1 MRIKSVAIR
10 MMSLIMIMF
19 AVGVSPVQADDDV
32 MEKIQ
37 MMENRIKDLENR
49 LAVYE
54 VNERGTDRK
63 LSQVEEKVSGFE
75 GELEQAKTQGI
86 GALPEGIEIGAGAT
100 FVYQFTDNANGD
112 GLSINGEDVNDATY
126 SVDVELTKEFAN
138 GDVAVVIFEAGEG
151 DGVDGDLS
159 TFAAVNADATGS
171 ASSLSI
177 TEAWYQHGF
186 DPFAVIFGKVAGD
199 AFLDANEY
207 AGDEAAQF
215 LGAAFKNSATV
226 ALPDNGAG
234 LIFGW
239 EASEV
244 VTVEALVM
252 DGNADWENIADD
264 VFYGAQVTVAPKL
277 FDRPGNYRFFAWGSE
292 ADHTKWSDATATQE
306 DNYGLGV
313 SFDQELTDDLGVF
326 ARYAWQNPDVYVS
339 GASETLEHAYT
350 VGMQLGGSSWNRED
364 DVVGLGFAAI
374 VPSDDYKNS
383 NSALKAD
390 TEKYLE
396 LYYSYKVN
404 DHLTISPDLQIV
416 WDPYGGDAV
425 NGDKTI
431 LIGGIRSQ
439 IDF

>member
-1 MRIKSVAIR
+1 MKKMEA
-10 MMSLIMIMF
+10 
-19 AVGVSPVQADDDV
+19 
-32 MEKIQ
+32 MEK
-37 MMENRIKDLENR
+37 RIVELESR
-49 LAVYE
+49 LASYE
-54 VNERGTDRK
+54 SKDENTQKKIV
-63 LSQVEEKVSGFE
+63 QVEQKVDGVEHRVEHAGSSPAAS
-75 GELEQAKTQGI
+75 LA
-86 GALPEGIEIGAGAT
+86 EGIEISAGAT
-100 FVYQFTDNANGD
+100 MVYQFTDNANGD
-112 GLSINGEDVNDATY
+112 GLSKNGEDVNDAAY

-138 GDVAVVIFEAGEG
+138 GDVAAVIFEAGEG

-159 TFAAVNADATGS
+159 AFAAVNADATGS

-186 DPFAVIFGKVAGD
+186 DPFTVTFGKVAGD

-239 EASEV
+239 EASEA
-244 VTVEALVM
+244 VTAEAVVM

-264 VFYGAQVTVAPKL
+264 VFYGAQVTVAPEL

-292 ADHTKWSDATATQE
+292 ADHAKWSDAAATQE

-326 ARYAWQNPDVYVS
+326 ARYAWQNPDVYAS
-339 GASETLEHAYT
+339 GAGETLEHAYT
-350 VGMQLGGSSWNRED
+350 VGMQLGGSSWNRKD
-364 DVVGLGFAAI
+364 DVAGLGFAAI

-383 NSALKAD
+383 NSALKGD
-390 TEKYLE
+390 MEKHLE

-431 LIGGIRSQ
+431 IVGGIRSQ